1 MPRPN
6 KARKVYAEEH
16 LAKRIAVERA
26 AATPPMT
33 LEGLAKRMTD
43 AGCAI
48 QASAIYKIEQG
59 DPPRRITVDEL
70 VGFARVFGTT
80 PEDLL
85 TAPELRASKRLAPLF
100 AEWRNIADRR
110 HERERLN
117 AEDSRRSGEISR
129 EISLIAGESTEA
141 LAFYRDF
148 LAAITPDDPQF
159 RDDSLMQF
167 YGEKAREGFYDESSP
182 NTPAAKAKKRAA
194 KKGT

>member
-16 LAKRIAVERA
+16 LAQRIAKERA
-26 AATPPMT
+26 AAKPPMT

-85 TAPELRASKRLAPLF
+85 TAPELRASKRIAPLLD
-100 AEWRNIADRR
+100 EWRNLMDRR
-110 HERERLN
+110 HERVRMEL
-117 AEDSRRSGEISR
+117 EDSGRIAEIR
-129 EISLIAGESTEA
+129 AEIGQLVTDSPEA
-141 LAFYRDF
+141 LVFYRDF
-148 LAAITPDDPQF
+148 MAAITPEDPQF
-159 RDDSLMQF
+159 HDDSLMQHF
-167 YGEKAREGFYDESSP
+167 AQKAREGAFDDMRLAP
-182 NTPAAKAKKRAA
+182 HKTPKKRAA
-194 KKGT
+194 RKKA